1 MLYDVCM
8 FVLYLMLV
16 TYRTLS
22 YRIVLSPPRTA
33 EEMMDMLGEATEREL
48 DEGGEQLCTCIT
60 SVCIVSDAC
69 MYVSCVC
76 IVCMYHTCIW
86 CMMYV
91 SQVHVCMYRI

>member
-33 EEMMDMLGEATEREL
+33 EEMIDMLGEATEREL
-48 DEGGEQLCTCIT
+48 DEGGN
-60 SVCIVSDAC
+60 
-69 MYVSCVC
+69 SCVH
-76 IVCMYHTCIW
+76 VSHL
-86 CMMYV
+86 YV
-91 SQVHVCMYRI
+91 LYLMLVCMYRMYVSYVCNVHVSGV